1 MRYYIRRDLNEY
13 GPYTLADLQRYVA
26 QGNISPSDLTRSE
39 GMTDWVPVSQ
49 VVGNI
54 PPPAPVPTMPVAAP
68 APGGTMYSGTPAAT
82 TAYGVAAAPAVA
94 GPIPPDLQW
103 GLVLLLGIVTCGMF
117 NLVWIFIEAAFVKK
131 IKPESSHLKLIITGM
146 AIQFG
151 SIFVFYALAI
161 ALAAASAARGSHE
174 PPAALGFLFVFYW
187 LGLLGGWVVNIIG
200 NFKLRDAMVEYYN
213 TVEPINLRMS
223 GVMTFFF
230 NILYFQY
237 HLSRIA
243 AWKKTGYLVPQV
255 YQG

>member
-1 MRYYIRRDLNEY
+1 MKYFIKRDLNEY

-26 QGNISPSDLTRSE
+26 QGNISKNDLTRSE

-49 VVGNI
+49 VIGELPA
-54 PPPAPVPTMPVAAP
+54 PPPPSAP
-68 APGGTMYSGTPAAT
+68 AAMPSPGETVYSGTPAAAGL
-82 TAYGVAAAPAVA
+82 AYGAAAAPAVA
-94 GPIPPDLQW
+94 GPVPPDLQW
-103 GLVLLLGIVTCGMF
+103 PLVLLLGMVSCGMF

-131 IKPESSHLKLIITGM
+131 LKPDSSHLTLIITGLS
-146 AIQFG
+146 IQIG
-151 SIFVFYALAI
+151 SIIIFYAGVI
-161 ALAAASAARGSHE
+161 GLAAASAGRSSNE
-174 PPAALGFLFVFYW
+174 PPTGIILLVVLYW
-187 LGLLGGWVVNIIG
+187 LGLLGGAVVNIIG

-230 NILYFQY
+230 NILYFQH

-243 AWKKTGYLVPQV
+243 TWKKTGYLAPQV